1 MQFAM
6 DAIAT
11 CVLPKRIRAA
21 QPRCV
26 THADLR
32 QALGLL
38 TRSGELA
45 EVKGEVDWD
54 RELGT
59 VTREVLR
66 RKGPAL
72 LFTNIKDY
80 NRPGTRCGR
89 LATSLLAS
97 HRRIAL
103 LLGLD
108 GTTGHQEL
116 VQHVLSHNAKRIE
129 PTIVDDGP
137 VHENIVLG
145 DDVDLYELPVPQ
157 WHHLDG
163 GRYINT
169 FGAVITKDPD
179 TGILNA
185 GVYRGMISARNRIP
199 MLMVPSQHWGRHWA
213 KYLERNE
220 PMPVAQVFGWHP
232 VMDFL
237 AGSPLPP
244 DVCEYDV
251 MGAYLGEPVPLV
263 RCRMV
268 DLLVPA
274 SAEVVVEGFISPDP
288 DSYEIEGPF
297 GEFTGYVSDVPA
309 RRPTVQVT
317 AVTHRDSPIF
327 RGTLEGSLPGASG
340 ENSYMSSVQR
350 AAIAWQCLR
359 NTGVPGV
366 LDVFVHPVTN
376 GTTIVVQIDKVNEGH
391 AKWVAS
397 ALWASGAAL
406 YRYKY
411 VIVVDDDVDPS
422 DYSAIDWAI
431 AYRVRPGTD
440 DIVVFPGTFGS
451 PIDPSTPLA
460 ERSVADLGAGL
471 WNRMLID
478 ATKTWRF
485 PPQPK
490 WNGARFPPTVTP
502 APEDLARTRQ
512 RWADYAFSGWDAGN
526 ADERSN

>member
-1 MQFAM
+1 MPLSPPPTDM
-6 DAIAT
+6 
-11 CVLPKRIRAA
+11 
-21 QPRCV
+21 
-26 THADLR
+26 DLR
-32 QALGLL
+32 RAMAMLAAH
-38 TRSGELA
+38 GELA
-45 EVKGEVDWD
+45 EVKGEVDWN

-59 VTREVLR
+59 VAREVLR

-72 LFTNIKDY
+72 LFSNIKDY
-80 NRPGTRCGR
+80 GLPGARCGQ
-89 LATSLLAS
+89 LATGLLAG
-97 HRRIAL
+97 HRRISL
-103 LLGLD
+103 LLGFD
-108 GTTGHQEL
+108 DEIGNHEL
-116 VQHVLSHNAKRIE
+116 VQHVLRMNAERI
-129 PTIVDDGP
+129 PPVFVDDGP
-137 VHENIVLG
+137 VHENVVLG
-145 DDVDLYELPVPQ
+145 DDIDLRELPVPQ

-179 TGILNA
+179 TGSVNA
-185 GVYRGMISARNRIP
+185 GVYRGMISGPDKIP

-213 KYLERNE
+213 KYVQRGE
-220 PMPVAQVFGWHP
+220 PMPVACVYGWHP

-263 RCRMV
+263 RGRTV
-268 DLLVPA
+268 DLPVPA
-274 SAEVVVEGFISPDP
+274 TAEIVVEGFISPDP
-288 DSYEIEGPF
+288 ESYEMEGPF
-297 GEFTGYVSDVPA
+297 GEFTGYVSDLPT
-309 RRPTVQVT
+309 RRPTIQVT
-317 AVTHRDSPIF
+317 AITHRDSPVF

-350 AAIAWQCLR
+350 AAIAWQTLK
-359 NTGVPGV
+359 TAGVPGV
-366 LDVFVHPVTN
+366 RDIFVHPVNN
-376 GTTIVVQIDKVNEGH
+376 GTTIVVQISKVNEGH

-411 VIVVDDDVDPS
+411 VIVVDEDIDPG
-422 DYSAIDWAI
+422 DYSATDWAI

-451 PIDPSTPLA
+451 PIDPSTPLE
-460 ERSVADLGAGL
+460 ERSVDDLGAGL

-485 PPQPK
+485 KPQPQ
-490 WNGARFPPTVTP
+490 WNGARFPPTVAP
-502 APEDLARTRQ
+502 AAEDLAQVRE
-512 RWADYAFSGWDAGN
+512 RWADYHFTGWDGG
-526 ADERSN
+526 R

>member
-1 MQFAM
+1 
-6 DAIAT
+6 
-11 CVLPKRIRAA
+11 
-21 QPRCV
+21 
-26 THADLR
+26 
-32 QALGLL
+32 
-38 TRSGELA
+38 
-45 EVKGEVDWD
+45 
-54 RELGT
+54 
-59 VTREVLR
+59 
-66 RKGPAL
+66 
-72 LFTNIKDY
+72 
-80 NRPGTRCGR
+80 
-89 LATSLLAS
+89 
-97 HRRIAL
+97 
-103 LLGLD
+103 
-108 GTTGHQEL
+108 
-116 VQHVLSHNAKRIE
+116 
-129 PTIVDDGP
+129 
-137 VHENIVLG
+137 
-145 DDVDLYELPVPQ
+145 
-157 WHHLDG
+157 
-163 GRYINT
+163 
-169 FGAVITKDPD
+169 
-179 TGILNA
+179 
-185 GVYRGMISARNRIP
+185 
-199 MLMVPSQHWGRHWA
+199 
-213 KYLERNE
+213 
-220 PMPVAQVFGWHP
+220 
-232 VMDFL
+232 
-237 AGSPLPP
+237 
-244 DVCEYDV
+244 
-251 MGAYLGEPVPLV
+251 
-263 RCRMV
+263 
-268 DLLVPA
+268 
-274 SAEVVVEGFISPDP
+274 
-288 DSYEIEGPF
+288 
-297 GEFTGYVSDVPA
+297 
-309 RRPTVQVT
+309 
-317 AVTHRDSPIF
+317 
-327 RGTLEGSLPGASG
+327 
-340 ENSYMSSVQR
+340 MSSVQR

>member
-1 MQFAM
+1 M
-6 DAIAT
+6 T
-11 CVLPKRIRAA
+11 
-21 QPRCV
+21 
-26 THADLR
+26 DLR
-32 QALGLL
+32 QALAML
-38 TRSGELA
+38 TAHGELA
-45 EVKGEVDWD
+45 EVRGEVDWD

-72 LFTNIKDY
+72 LFSNIKDY
-80 NRPGTRCGR
+80 NHAGARCGR
-89 LATSLLAS
+89 LTTGLLAS

-103 LLGLD
+103 TLGLD
-108 GTTGHQEL
+108 PAADNRTL
-116 VQHVLSHNAKRIE
+116 VEHVLRHNAERL
-129 PTIVDDGP
+129 PPVFVDDGP
-137 VHENIVLG
+137 VHENVVRGEDI
-145 DDVDLYELPVPQ
+145 DLRELPVPR

-179 TGILNA
+179 TGWVNA
-185 GVYRGMISARNRIP
+185 GVYRGMIGGARTIP

-213 KYLERNE
+213 KHVASGE
-220 PMPVAQVFGWHP
+220 PMPVASVYGWHP
-232 VMDFL
+232 IMDFL

-263 RCRMV
+263 RGLTV
-268 DLLVPA
+268 DLPVPA
-274 SAEVVVEGFISPDP
+274 TAELVVEGFISPDRET
-288 DSYEIEGPF
+288 YELEGPF
-297 GEFTGYVSDVPA
+297 GEFTGYVSDVPTP
-309 RRPTVQVT
+309 RPALQVT
-317 AVTHRDSPIF
+317 AITYRNAPIF

-350 AAIAWQCLR
+350 AAIAWQTLH
-359 NTGVPGV
+359 NAGVPGV
-366 LDVFVHPVTN
+366 LDVFVHPVNN
-376 GTTIVVQIDKVNEGH
+376 GTTIVVQIKKVNEGH
-391 AKWVAS
+391 AKWVAA

-411 VIVVDDDVDPS
+411 VIVVDDDIDPS
-422 DYSAIDWAI
+422 DYSATDWAI

-460 ERSVADLGAGL
+460 ERSVTDLGSGL

-485 PPQPK
+485 APQPH
-490 WNGARFPPTVTP
+490 WNGERFPPTVAP
-502 APEDLARTRQ
+502 APEDLARVRA
-512 RWADYAFSGWDAGN
+512 RWDDYLFTGWDAAEGKGI
-526 ADERSN
+526 